1 MKHLIYLALCVV
13 IAHAVH
19 NVVEYDMDIASKF
32 LQSLNKKQQVNNNF
46 FGMDS
51 DCSNSTWH
59 DQKTSHLELTIKS
72 QTPWYIYNIHLSIF
86 NHN

>member
-1 MKHLIYLALCVV
+1 MKHLIYLALYVV

-51 DCSNSTWH
+51 DCSNST
-59 DQKTSHLELTIKS
+59 
-72 QTPWYIYNIHLSIF
+72 
-86 NHN
+86 